1 MLFKRKIFLLEKVQE
16 QNEGGNQPISKEKKR
31 KENHFPTS
39 LVDGLFR

>member
-31 KENHFPTS
+31 KEKKRKPLPDFS
-39 LVDGLFR
+39 R